1 MTTQGRRVES
11 LTYVLYSLIWDG
23 PSFVALEHVAF
34 DLHHGSALGYNDAP
48 PREEKP
54 AVADLI
60 QNEPA
65 VADLSGADED

>member
-1 MTTQGRRVES
+1 MTTHGRRLES
-11 LTYVLYSLIWDG
+11 LTYVLQSLVWDG
-23 PSFVALEHVAF
+23 PSFVNLQHVAF
-34 DLHHGSALGYNDAP
+34 DLHHVTALGMHRVP
-48 PREEKP
+48 LREEKP